1 MALKAQKKPTVLSGA
16 MHNDIW
22 YLPNGTSTEAQL
34 LKDAISDSFFSVVI
48 AKDGNEGL
56 KKFKS
61 FKPDI
66 IITDIMMPVCDG
78 LDMTIKI
85 KKLDG
90 NIPIIVLSAHS
101 DKEQLLKAIDIGIN
115 KYFIK
120 PFDPEEVIEHINKIA
135 PSLNKK
141 RQVKLKE
148 DFMFDNNSMS
158 LYKNTVLINLTKRE
172 KEFIHLLIKVNNKV
186 VDSEY
191 IKENLWNEEV
201 NDERLRTFIKRLRIK
216 TSKDIIEN
224 ISGQGYLISILDS

>member
-1 MALKAQKKPTVLSGA
+1 MNYELLKTLKILIVEDEKRL
-16 MHNDIW
+16 
-22 YLPNGTSTEAQL
+22 AQL

-85 KKLDG
+85 KKLDE

-135 PSLNKK
+135 PFLNKK

>member
-1 MALKAQKKPTVLSGA
+1 
-16 MHNDIW
+16 
-22 YLPNGTSTEAQL
+22 
-34 LKDAISDSFFSVVI
+34 
-48 AKDGNEGL
+48 
-56 KKFKS
+56 
-61 FKPDI
+61 
-66 IITDIMMPVCDG
+66 MPVCDG

-90 NIPIIVLSAHS
+90 NIPIIVLNTHS

-135 PSLNKK
+135 PFLNKK